1 MSVIFFK
8 YLCADA
14 TDNLKHIT
22 EPMKSKFLSLTLTA
36 AIIFAGAAGPLGA
49 QRFVSFDRT
58 DGALVLAAG
67 GGTVPIYVDKF
78 ASPGTKTDAFNL
90 AADFE
95 RVTGTAADVVI
106 FEGQQVNAPAA
117 IIVGV
122 SGNSPM
128 IDRVMEGGHI
138 DRAELD
144 GKREKFIIKTVAQ
157 PLPGIDRALV
167 IAGSDK
173 RGASYGVYEL
183 SEQMGVSPWYWWA
196 DVPVTRRET
205 VAVVPGEYT
214 EGEPVVEYR
223 GIFFNDEAP
232 ALTGWVN
239 ENYGGYNSHFYVR
252 VFELLLRLKANFL
265 WPAMWDAA
273 FYDDDPLNS
282 VLADQ
287 AGIVIGLTHHEPMN
301 RSQKEWTR
309 YGSGPWD
316 YEKNGRTLDAFWRE
330 GVERMKHTQDFVNLG
345 MRGDGDMAMSRET
358 NIALLERIIR
368 NQRRTIE
375 LVTGRPAAETPQLWA
390 LYKEVQDYYDQGMR
404 VPDDVTLLLCD
415 DNWGN
420 VRKLPELTAR
430 PRSGGYGMYYH
441 FDYVGG
447 PRNYKWLN
455 VSQVH
460 RVWEQ
465 MNLCYEYGVTK
476 LWVVNVGDLK
486 PMEYPIDFFLEMAW
500 DPARFNAGNV
510 YDHTVRF
517 ATQQF
522 GGKYGPAAARLINQY
537 TFFNH
542 RRTPELLDQDTY
554 SIDNYDEWERVTR
567 EYSDLATEALK
578 LYYLMPAD
586 ARDAFDQLVLWPI
599 QACANLYEMYHAAAM
614 NRKLA
619 EQGDPAA
626 NRWADQVKELYGRDS
641 VLTHHYNHVMSGGK
655 WNHFADQKHIG
666 YRMWQEPREQT
677 MPAVT
682 YVDVPA
688 AAPPVF
694 VESDGYVAIESNH
707 FARAVGGP
715 AANFVQVPF
724 IGRTEGGMTTTPA
737 AVTLADDPDA
747 MYLEYDVELTG
758 AAPRQAELV
767 MVWSPTLNFNGNRGL
782 RYAVS
787 MDGGPQQVVNI
798 NGHYRG
804 ELGRWQGEAMI
815 RTSTRHDALA
825 PGRHTI
831 RVRFLDSGLVLQ
843 RLMLDVGGL
852 KPSYLGPPESRKK

>member
-1 MSVIFFK
+1 
-8 YLCADA
+8 
-14 TDNLKHIT
+14 
-22 EPMKSKFLSLTLTA
+22 MKSKFLSLSLVA
-36 AIIFAGAAGPLGA
+36 VFILAGAVPPLGA
-49 QRFVSFDRT
+49 QQFVSFDRP
-58 DGALVLAAG
+58 DAALTLATG
-67 GGTVPIYVDKF
+67 GEVVPIYVDKF
-78 ASPGTKTDAFNL
+78 AEPGTKTDAFNL

-95 RVTGTAADVVI
+95 RVTGTAAHVMI
-106 FEGQQVNAPAA
+106 FEGRPTTASTV

-122 SGNSPM
+122 LGNSPM
-128 IDRVMEGGHI
+128 LDRVIEGGHI
-138 DRAELD
+138 DRAALE
-144 GKREKFIIKTVAQ
+144 GKREKFVIKTVSQ
-157 PLPGIDRALV
+157 PLPGIERALV

-196 DVPVTRRET
+196 DVPVTRRDT
-205 VAVVPGEYT
+205 VSVLPGEYT
-214 EGEPVVEYR
+214 GGEPVVEYR

-239 ENYGGYNSHFYVR
+239 ENYGGYNSRFYSR

-309 YGSGPWD
+309 YGTGPWD
-316 YEKNGRTLDAFWRE
+316 YEKNRRTLDAFWRE
-330 GVERMKHTQDFVNLG
+330 GVERMKHTGDFVNLG
-345 MRGDGDMAMSRET
+345 MRGDGDEAMSRDT
-358 NIALLERIIR
+358 NIALLERIVR
-368 NQRRTIE
+368 NQRRIIE
-375 LVTGRPAAETPQLWA
+375 QVTGRPAAETPQLWA
-390 LYKEVQDYYDQGMR
+390 LYKEVQEYYDQGMR

-420 VRKLPELTAR
+420 VRKLPEPGAR

-455 VSQVH
+455 VSQAH
-460 RVWEQ
+460 RIWEQ

-522 GGKYGPAAARLINQY
+522 GAEHGAEAARLINQY
-537 TFFNH
+537 TYFNH
-542 RRTPELLDQDTY
+542 RRTPELLDSDTF
-554 SIDNYDEWERVTR
+554 SLDNYGEWERVTR
-567 EYSDLATEALK
+567 EYTDLAADALR
-578 LYYLMPAD
+578 LYYLIPA
-586 ARDAFDQLVLWPI
+586 ASRDAFDQLVLWPI
-599 QACANLYEMYHAAAM
+599 QACANLYEMYYAAAM

-619 EQGDPAA
+619 AAADPAA
-626 NRWADQVKELYGRDS
+626 NRWADEVKKLYGRDS
-641 VLTHHYNHVMSGGK
+641 VLTHHYNRVMSGGK

-666 YRMWQEPREQT
+666 YRMWQEPRVQT
-677 MPAVT
+677 MPTVT
-682 YVDVPA
+682 YVPEG
-688 AAPPVF
+688 APGAGVF
-694 VESDGYVAIESNH
+694 VEADGYVAIESH
-707 FARAVGGP
+707 HYSRAVGGP
-715 AANFVQVPF
+715 AAEFTRVPW

-737 AVTLADDPDA
+737 AVTLADDPAA
-747 MYLEYDVELTG
+747 MYLEYEMETATVP
-758 AAPRQAELV
+758 AAGRDAELV
-767 MVWSPTLNFNGNRGL
+767 MLWSPTLNFNGNRGL

-787 MDGGPQQVVNI
+787 VDGGPEQVVNI

-804 ELGRWQGEAMI
+804 ELGRWQGEAII
-815 RTSTRHDALA
+815 RTSTRHTVTA
-825 PGRHTI
+825 PGRHTV

-843 RLMLDVGGL
+843 RLMLDLGGL
-852 KPSYLGPPESRKK
+852 KPSYLGAPESTKN